1 MIPHSTAST
10 REPSEE
16 AVQKEKVIER
26 QKKRKEATTVSYF
39 VTQQLKGGHGFRIIK
54 SLA

>member
-16 AVQKEKVIER
+16 AVQKEKVIED
-26 QKKRKEATTVSYF
+26 KKKEKKGSHHSELLCYLTT
-39 VTQQLKGGHGFRIIK
+39 
-54 SLA
+54 

>member
-10 REPSEE
+10 LEPSEE

-26 QKKRKEATTVSYF
+26 QKKRKEATTVSF
-39 VTQQLKGGHGFRIIK
+39 VTQQLKGGHGLRIIK